1 MSITNW
7 QSLGI
12 LIHSYDISS
21 TSKSWDINATAAE
34 HDSTGFG
41 TDWVSMVGGLK
52 TVDWSAS
59 VMQDHGAAKV
69 DALVGLSGT
78 FAGAAIPLS
87 TLPEG
92 QVAGDLGYTFNA
104 TQFNYQPVDASPDG
118 LAMAALSGKGDGSPL
133 IRGVLMNT
141 PAAVTA
147 SADGAAFE
155 LGAIPSGSKMYCALH
170 VLGTPTGTSPTLDI
184 EVESD
189 DAEGFSAPT
198 TRMVL
203 TQATGATSQWL
214 PLSGAITDDWWRI
227 TATVGGTSPSFRFA
241 VILGIA

>member
-12 LIHSYDISS
+12 LVHSYDIGS
-21 TSKSWDINATAAE
+21 TSKSWDVNSTAAE

-52 TVDWSAS
+52 SVDWSSS
-59 VMQDHGAAKV
+59 VMQNFDAATV

-78 FAGAAIPLS
+78 FAGSAVPLS

-92 QVAGDLGYTFNA
+92 QTAGDLGYAFNA
-104 TQFNYQPVDASPDG
+104 TQFAYQPIEASPDG

-133 IRGVLMNT
+133 VRGVLMNT

-147 SADGAAFE
+147 SADGDAFE
-155 LGAIPSGSKMYCALH
+155 IGAIPAGKKMYAALH

-189 DAEGFSAPT
+189 DAEAMSSPT

-203 TQATGATSQWL
+203 DQATGATSQWL

-227 TATVGGTSPSFRFA
+227 TVTVGGSTPSFRFA
-241 VILGIA
+241 VVLGIA

>member
-7 QSLGI
+7 QNLGI
-12 LIHSYDISS
+12 FVGSYDIAS
-21 TSKSWDINATAAE
+21 TSKSWDVNATAAE

-41 TDWVSMVGGLK
+41 TDWVSMVGGRK
-52 TVDWSAS
+52 SVDWSAS
-59 VMQDHGAAKV
+59 VMQDFDAAKV

-78 FAGAAIPLS
+78 FAGSAVPLS

-92 QVAGDLGYTFNA
+92 QTAGDLAYAFNA
-104 TQFNYQPVDASPDG
+104 TQFSYQPVDASDG

-147 SADGAAFE
+147 SADGAAFQ
-155 LGAIPSGSKMYCALH
+155 LGAIPAGKKMYAALH

-189 DAEGFSAPT
+189 DAEAFSAPT

-203 TQATGATSQWL
+203 DQATGATSQWL

-241 VILGIA
+241 VVLGIA